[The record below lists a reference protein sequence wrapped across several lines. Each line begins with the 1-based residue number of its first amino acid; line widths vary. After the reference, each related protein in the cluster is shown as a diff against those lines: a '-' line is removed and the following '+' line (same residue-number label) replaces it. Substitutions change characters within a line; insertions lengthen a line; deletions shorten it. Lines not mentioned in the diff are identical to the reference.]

1 MKQRFAEPIKNCFK
15 VSLQDSIFKYYIKT
29 VTSSSQLDTISPD
42 MKIDVAAER
51 KEILHRYKLL
61 IKACKRRLEKG
72 DKEKIRKAF
81 EVAVEAHKEMRRK
94 SGEPYIYHPIA
105 VAQICAEEIGL
116 GATGIVCALLHDT
129 VEDTD
134 LTLEDVKGL
143 FGEKVS
149 QIINGLTK
157 ISGVIDNTSSIQAEN
172 FRKVLLTMSEDVR
185 VILIK
190 LADRLHNMRTLE
202 HMKRDKQMKIASET
216 LFLYAPLAHR
226 LGLNTIKTELEDLS
240 LKYTDTDAFYEIA
253 VKLKESEPERK
264 RFIQKFIEPLKE
276 ILVEQ
281 GFSFKIFGRPKSIF
295 SIYNKIKSKHVSFDE
310 IYDLFAI
317 RIVIDSPL
325 DQEKSDCWKV
335 YSIITDFYHPSPDR
349 LRDWISTPKSNGYES
364 LHTTVM
370 GPEGK
375 WVEVQIRT
383 VRMDDL
389 AENGYAAHWK
399 YKESAAD
406 KESKLE
412 SWLHKIKEMLENPD
426 PNALEFIDDFKLN
439 LFSDE
444 LFAFTP
450 KGDMKT
456 LPIGATALDFAFEIH
471 TKVGEHCI
479 GAKVNHK
486 LVPLSYE
493 IKSGDQIEILTS
505 NKQTPKDDWLK
516 YVITAK
522 AKSKIKSNLKEQRKK
537 VAGDG
542 REILE
547 KKFYKNKLDFTL
559 QNVNDFCNYLK
570 LPSSLELF
578 YRAALGNVDVK
589 EIKAFIKFKES
600 PPVKAHKKSEASKL
614 EQLVTNARGST
625 NMLVIG
631 DDMQK
636 LDYKLSPCCNPIPG
650 DDVFGFITVSEGI
663 KIHRVNCPNAI
674 KLLSN
679 YAYRVVKAK
688 WTNDQLISFLAGIK
702 ITGTDELGI
711 VNNITK
717 VISNENNVNMRAI
730 NFDTEDGMFEG
741 TVMVYVHDTKHLSHL
756 IDKLTKVKGV
766 KHVERIDEK

>member
-1 MKQRFAEPIKNCFK
+1 MQ
-15 VSLQDSIFKYYIKT
+15 
-29 VTSSSQLDTISPD
+29 
-42 MKIDVAAER
+42 IDLEAER
-51 KEILHRYKLL
+51 KEILNRYKLL

-72 DKEKIRKAF
+72 DKELIRKAF

-105 VAQICAEEIGL
+105 VAQICAEEMGL
-116 GATGIVCALLHDT
+116 GAVGIVCALLHDT

-134 LTLEDVKGL
+134 LTLADIEGL

-149 QIINGLTK
+149 QIIDGLTK

-172 FRKVLLTMSEDVR
+172 FRKVLLTLSEDIR

-190 LADRLHNMRTLE
+190 LADRLHNMRTLN

-226 LGLNTIKTELEDLS
+226 LGLNNIKIELEDLG
-240 LKYTDTDAFYEIA
+240 LKYTNMEAYYEIA
-253 VKLKESEPERK
+253 VKLKETEPERK
-264 RFIQKFIEPLKE
+264 RFIQKFIEPLND
-276 ILVEQ
+276 ILNEQ
-281 GFSFKIFGRPKSIF
+281 GFKFKMFGRPKSIY
-295 SIYNKIKSKHVSFDE
+295 SIYHKIKTKGVAFEE

-317 RIVIDSPL
+317 RIIIDTQVDS
-325 DQEKSDCWKV
+325 EKSDCWKV
-335 YSIITDFYHPSPDR
+335 YSIITDFYHPSPER

-370 GPEGK
+370 GPNGK

-383 VRMDDL
+383 VRMDEL

-399 YKESAAD
+399 YKDAAAE
-406 KESKLE
+406 KESRLE
-412 SWLHKIKEMLENPD
+412 AWLRRVREMLDNPD

-444 LFAFTP
+444 IFVFTP

-456 LPIGATALDFAFEIH
+456 LPVGSTALDFAFDIH
-471 TKVGEHCI
+471 TKVGEQCI

-486 LVPLSYE
+486 LVPLSYQL
-493 IKSGDQIEILTS
+493 KSGDQIEILTS

-516 YVITAK
+516 LVVTAR
-522 AKSKIKSNLKEQRKK
+522 AKSKIKNVLKEQRRK
-537 VAGDG
+537 VADDG

-547 KKFYKNKLDFTL
+547 RKFYKAKLEFTL
-559 QNVNDFCNYLK
+559 QNINEFVNYLN
-570 LPSSLELF
+570 LPSSQELF
-578 YRAALGNVDVK
+578 YRVAVGNVDLK
-589 EIKAFIKFKES
+589 EIKAFVKFKES
-600 PPVKAHKKSEASKL
+600 PAKTRKKTEEPKL
-614 EQLVTNARGST
+614 EQLVTSARGSGD
-625 NMLVIG
+625 MLVIG

-650 DDVFGFITVSEGI
+650 DDVFGFVTVGEGI
-663 KIHRVNCPNAI
+663 KIHRVSCPNAV

-688 WTNDQLISFLAGIK
+688 WTSDQLISFLAGLK
-702 ITGTDELGI
+702 LTGTDELGL

-717 VISNENNVNMRAI
+717 VISNENNVNMRSI
-730 NFDTEDGMFEG
+730 RFDTEDGIFTG
-741 TVMVYVHDTKHLSHL
+741 TVMVYVHDTKHLNHL
-756 IDKLTKVKGV
+756 MDNLKKVKGV
-766 KHVERIDEK
+766 NKVERIDQEDSQAENASN

>member
-1 MKQRFAEPIKNCFK
+1 MQ
-15 VSLQDSIFKYYIKT
+15 
-29 VTSSSQLDTISPD
+29 
-42 MKIDVAAER
+42 IDLEAER
-51 KEILHRYKLL
+51 KEILKRYRLL
-61 IKACKRRLEKG
+61 IKACKRHLEKG
-72 DKEKIRKAF
+72 DKEIIRKAF
-81 EVAVEAHKEMRRK
+81 GVAVEAHKEMRRK

-116 GATGIVCALLHDT
+116 GSTGIVCALLHDT

-134 LTLEDVKGL
+134 LSLEDVRGL
-143 FGEKVS
+143 FGEKVA
-149 QIINGLTK
+149 QIIDGLTK

-172 FRKVLLTMSEDVR
+172 FRKVLLTMSEDIR

-226 LGLNTIKTELEDLS
+226 LGLNTIKTELENLG
-240 LKYTDTDAFYEIA
+240 LKYTNHDAYSEIE

-276 ILVEQ
+276 ILTEQ
-281 GFSFKIFGRPKSIF
+281 GLKFKIFGRPKSIYG
-295 SIYNKIKSKHVSFDE
+295 IYNKMKTKHVSFEE

-317 RIVIDSPL
+317 RIVINSPPEK
-325 DQEKSDCWKV
+325 EKSDCWKV
-335 YSIITDFYHPSPDR
+335 YSIITDFYHPSPER

-383 VRMDDL
+383 TRMDEM

-399 YKESAAD
+399 YKDSAAE

-412 SWLHKIKEMLENPD
+412 GWLHRIRDMLENPD

-444 LFAFTP
+444 MFVFTP

-456 LPIGATALDFAFEIH
+456 LPVGATALDFAFEIH

-486 LVPLSYE
+486 LVPLSHE
-493 IKSGDQIEILTS
+493 LASGDQVEILTS
-505 NKQTPKDDWLK
+505 SKQVPKDDWLN

-522 AKSKIKSNLKEQRKK
+522 AKSKIKNSLKEQRKK
-537 VAGDG
+537 IAEEGK
-542 REILE
+542 EIIQR
-547 KKFYKNKLDFTL
+547 KFERHKLDFDNGTI
-559 QNVNDFCNYLK
+559 NDFCNFLK
-570 LPSSLELF
+570 LPSSQELF
-578 YRAALGNVDVK
+578 YRAALGNVDIK
-589 EIKAFIKFKES
+589 EIKEYIKYKET
-600 PPVKAHKKSEASKL
+600 PVKKKKKHEAPKL
-614 EQLVTNARGST
+614 EQLVTSARGKT
-625 NMLVIG
+625 DMLVIG
-631 DDMQK
+631 DDLQK
-636 LDYKLSPCCNPIPG
+636 LDYKLAPCCNPIPG
-650 DDVFGFITVSEGI
+650 DDVFGFITVGEGI

-688 WTNDQLISFLAGIK
+688 WVNDQLISFLAGLK
-702 ITGTDELGI
+702 ITGTDELGV
-711 VNNITK
+711 VNTITK
-717 VISNENNVNMRAI
+717 VISNENNVNMRSI
-730 NFDTEDGMFEG
+730 NFDTDDGIFEG
-741 TVMVYVHDTKHLSHL
+741 TIMVYVHDTKHLNHL
-756 IDKLTKVKGV
+756 IDNLKRVKGINR
-766 KHVERIDEK
+766 VERVDEKG